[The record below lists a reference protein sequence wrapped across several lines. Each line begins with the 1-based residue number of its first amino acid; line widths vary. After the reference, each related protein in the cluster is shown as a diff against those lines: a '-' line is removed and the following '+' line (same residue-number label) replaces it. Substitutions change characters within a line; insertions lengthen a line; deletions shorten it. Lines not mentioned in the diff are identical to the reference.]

1 MLSEQGNQTLEIFML
16 KMIGLFLGFVLY
28 SSHAQAFVLKNAQN
42 FQNCLDINHNDVND
56 WRYLSN
62 AELVTCNGLDHQQIN
77 VLPRGEVNGKLSFV
91 LRMLNRCLEVDQTAT
106 RPWTAFV
113 NVQLQPCRGAPHQRW
128 FLESVGPDWQ
138 KVRSVVDGRCLEV
151 DMNPASGWRFQT
163 NIQVRACTGERQQ
176 LWRFD
181 DYYPGT

>member
-1 MLSEQGNQTLEIFML
+1 MLR
-16 KMIGLFLGFVLY
+16 KIGFVLGFVLFA
-28 SSHAQAFVLKNAQN
+28 SHASAFVLRSGLDTQRCLEIYHAQTT
-42 FQNCLDINHNDVND
+42 D

-62 AELVTCNGLDHQQIN
+62 AELFACNGLEHQQVN

-91 LRMLNRCLEVDQTAT
+91 LRMLNRCLEVDQVAT

-138 KVRSVVDGRCLEV
+138 RVRSVVDGRCLEV
-151 DMNPASGWRFQT
+151 DTNPNHGWRFQT
-163 NIQVRACTGERQQ
+163 NLQVRECLGERQQ